1 MVKSLRG
8 CEACH
13 ACPCHGSQSWLLRGS
28 RRRRHQHQAA
38 SSQVASASMW
48 ALSGF
53 PIRLAWPSL
62 AILGSWGADL
72 ALAGSENKL
81 RRDSHLSPI
90 SLAPGPSTPSS
101 SLQARLWLSTAHTA
115 ARLISESGNVS
126 THLQARR
133 CTRTQ
138 PVERQS
144 QTRILNAGEVQSD
157 CSSGCFFLA
166 FWTAGSGFCAE
177 SSLPYRMQKTA
188 QNSDPKN
195 RSSARS
201 ISLQHMHVLYVI
213 PTEHAPPATLVSS
226 NQHSG

>member
-1 MVKSLRG
+1 MKSLRG

-28 RRRRHQHQAA
+28 RHQHQAA

-157 CSSGCFFLA
+157 CSSGCFL
-166 FWTAGSGFCAE
+166 SGGWFCI
-177 SSLPYRMQKTA
+177 LNRMQKTA

-213 PTEHAPPATLVSS
+213 PTEHAPPAMLVSS